1 MKYIEK
7 IKLHNFKRFKDF
19 EVKFDEKLNVIIGEN
34 EAGKSSILSAIN
46 YVISGSR
53 GKIEGVG
60 LEKLFNVDVIEE
72 FLSSD
77 KSYEKLPILFV
88 ELYLNEQNNP
98 DLNGKYNSDGIE
110 CDGLIMELSPNEELI
125 TEINEILAVGDDNFP
140 FEFYTIHFNTFQG
153 DGYTGYRKFL
163 RHIVLDASV
172 VSSDY
177 ATKEYVSDMYHT
189 YIIGSEKNLHQNEYR
204 RAKEQFKNTVL
215 VDLNKRIHDYT
226 FSLKNDSK
234 TNLIT
239 DITLLQENIAI
250 DNKGKGSQCFIKTEF
265 ALKRA
270 GEGANKIDV
279 ALIEEPEN
287 HLSHINMNKL
297 IAKIGESDDK
307 QLIIATHSN
316 LICARL
322 DLRNAIFLHRCS
334 VAPVMMDSLPEET
347 AAFFM
352 KAPDN
357 GVLDYILSNKVILV
371 EGDAEY
377 ILMEDFFRKI
387 TGDELVD
394 SDVHIISVGGTSFKR
409 YLDIAKLNKIKTAV
423 IRDNDK
429 NYQVNC
435 VDFFDGYK
443 EDFIDIFSDNDND
456 RSTFEIC
463 LYQDNK
469 VICDELFA
477 EGRRTLTVQDY
488 MLGNKTDAA
497 FELLLNKS
505 GDITVPLY
513 IQEAIE
519 WIRM

>member
-7 IKLHNFKRFKDF
+7 IKLQNFKRFKKF
-19 EVKFDEKLNVIIGEN
+19 EVKLDEKLNVIIGEN

-46 YVISGSR
+46 YVIGGSR
-53 GKIEGVG
+53 SKVESIG
-60 LEKLFNVDVIEE
+60 LEKIFNVDVINE
-72 FLSSD
+72 FLSSV
-77 KSYEKLPILFV
+77 KSYENLPILFV
-88 ELYLNEQNNP
+88 ELYLNEQNNH

-110 CDGLIMELSPNEELI
+110 CDGLIMEFCPNEELI
-125 TEINEILAVGDDNFP
+125 TEINEILAVEDDNFP
-140 FEFYTIHFNTFQG
+140 FEFYTVHFNTFQG

-172 VSSDY
+172 VSSEY
-177 ATKEYVSDMYHT
+177 ATKEYVSDMYHAH
-189 YIIGSEKNLHQNEYR
+189 IVGSEKNVHQNEYR
-204 RAKEQFKNTVL
+204 RVKEQFKDNVL
-215 VDLNKRIHDYT
+215 SGLNRRIQDYT

-239 DITLLQENIAI
+239 DITLLQENISI

-270 GEGANKIDV
+270 GEGVNKIDI

-297 IAKIGESDDK
+297 ISKIGESDDK

-316 LICARL
+316 LMCARL
-322 DLRNAIFLHRCS
+322 DLRKAIFLHKNS
-334 VAPVMMDSLPEET
+334 EDPVLMDSLPEET

-357 GVLDYILSNKVILV
+357 SVLDYILSNKAILV

-377 ILMEDFFRKI
+377 ILMEDFFRVI
-387 TGDELVD
+387 TGVELAD
-394 SDVHIISVGGTSFKR
+394 ADVHIISVGGTSFKR
-409 YLDIAKLNKIKTAV
+409 YLDIAKLNNIKTAV

-429 NYQVNC
+429 NYQINC

-443 EDFIDIFSDNDND
+443 EDYIEIFSDNDND

-463 LYQDNK
+463 LYQDNSDL
-469 VICDELFA
+469 CEELFA

-497 FELLLNKS
+497 FDLLLKKS
-505 GDITVPLY
+505 GSITVPQY
-513 IQEAIE
+513 IKEAIE
-519 WIRM
+519 WIRT